1 MTIDAALSRR
11 LLALCLHLC
20 GNAADAEDALQ
31 ETLLALHVGR
41 FRGESTIDTF
51 AYRVALRISLR
62 IKARSRLGNP
72 MTVEPAGS
80 GAGPIEA
87 AADASKVLRA
97 MSRLPADQR
106 AVLSLFSGPHSMVP
120 ITSIFRLHS
129 IIRPPVFPTRSKT
142 VRQGRDRLDDGHGRG
157 TATASS
163 GSRPARC
170 NPVTDTGRPRAGSRF
185 RR

>member
-106 AVLSLFSGPHSMVP
+106 AVLSLFAIEGMKHREIAEVLGVP
-120 ITSIFRLHS
+120 EGTVWSRLHAA
-129 IIRPPVFPTRSKT
+129 RK
-142 VRQGRDRLDDGHGRG
+142 RLQMDLR
-157 TATASS
+157 
-163 GSRPARC
+163 
-170 NPVTDTGRPRAGSRF
+170 
-185 RR
+185 